1 VQDIIYLVATVGFF
15 GLMWLFVIGCDR
27 IIGPDE
33 ETGEQ
38 GATQSESIAATGG
51 RS

>member
-1 VQDIIYLVATVGFF
+1 MQDMIYLLATVGFF

-33 ETGEQ
+33 EIGEQ
-38 GATQSESIAATGG
+38 IATPSETAVTGG

>member
-1 VQDIIYLVATVGFF
+1 MQDMIYLLATVGFF

-38 GATQSESIAATGG
+38 FATPSETTAATGD